1 MKKIRALGALGAVAG
16 GVVLT
21 AGPALAH
28 IEPEEEEVPAGAFA
42 SVTLTVP
49 HGCEDSP
56 TRQLTIQVPEQ
67 LNEVS
72 PQVHPGWGIEV
83 INEDLPEPV
92 DDGEGGEITERTKE
106 VVFTAERGNE
116 LPPHFRD
123 QFTLGYQAP
132 DAEGE
137 TLYFKVIQTCVEG
150 ETPWIEEWDGEDEE
164 PEHPAP
170 AVKVTAATGDEHG
183 GGEEA
188 DEAAAEAEE
197 ASADNASATSD
208 SSDSSDDSDSSTGI
222 AVAGLVAGLAG
233 LAAGGFALV
242 RSRKPTSTSSS

>member
-1 MKKIRALGALGAVAG
+1 MKTVRVLGALGAAAG
-16 GVVLT
+16 GVVLA
-21 AGPALAH
+21 AGPASAH
-28 IEPEEEEVPAGAFA
+28 ISPDKDEVAAGAFS

-56 TRQLTIQVPEQ
+56 TKQLTIQVPEQ

-72 PQVHPGWGIEV
+72 PQVHPGWDIEV
-83 INEDLPEPV
+83 TNEDLPEPI
-92 DDGEGGEITERTKE
+92 DDGEGGEITERSKE
-106 VVFTAERGNE
+106 VVFTAQRGNE
-116 LPPHFRD
+116 LQPHFRD

-150 ETPWIEEWDGEDEE
+150 ETPWIEEWDGEGEE

-170 AVKVTAATGDEHG
+170 AVMITAATGDEHG

-188 DEAAAEAEE
+188 DEAAAEGEE
-197 ASADNASATSD
+197 VAADNASATSD
-208 SSDSSDDSDSSTGI
+208 DSSDDSDSSTGI
-222 AVAGLVAGLAG
+222 AVAGLVAGLLG

-242 RSRKPTSTSSS
+242 KSRKPASSS